1 MSREF
6 SGTPH
11 QLVANTNVIFS
22 ALIAYHFL
30 RWHYI
35 SMLESGAMIRT
46 SGSKTLCKSGGRANW
61 LDSSSR
67 DYWWLVS
74 GNQHH
79 IVIKTVVPAC
89 R

>member
-11 QLVANTNVIFS
+11 QLVVDTNVIFS

-35 SMLESGAMIRT
+35 SML
-46 SGSKTLCKSGGRANW
+46 
-61 LDSSSR
+61 
-67 DYWWLVS
+67 
-74 GNQHH
+74 
-79 IVIKTVVPAC
+79 
-89 R
+89 